1 MITLRDYQLDLV
13 DSVRNAYRAGKRA
26 PLVVSPTGSGKT
38 VLFAFIAQGTSAKGN
53 GVVILVHRQ
62 ELVDQTCRTLRAF
75 GVDHGVIAAGRTP
88 DRSLPVQV
96 ASVQTY
102 VRRLD
107 SFRPALIIADECF
120 PPGTLVDGRRIE
132 EIQPGE
138 FVASFNHDAGKVQ
151 SRRVEG
157 LLTREYSGPWY
168 RLTDSRGSSIVCTEN
183 HPIFL
188 RGRGY
193 VAAKSLTSHD
203 LGAGLLVYDL
213 PALRRDQGAR
223 QEAQEAHLQV
233 LLDQVPS
240 SVLSE
245 GSGEP
250 TAAGNGLPRLREAF
264 GVQGST
270 ACIGAEAQG
279 ASVLLEGMLGHPQ
292 SEGFFGNSPRHKP
305 KNESGHFDAHDAQ
318 QPDAESREPGKD
330 ALENGRADVPCSWR
344 ERAANQATARAPQ
357 CDGVPDGACDPNSG
371 REVSEPAPF
380 IQGRPCSAG
389 RDACDRS
396 GWEIPPAQE
405 VEVSRPKEDGDP
417 FVARLASIEVYERGS
432 GPRPEWVPAKDTVHN
447 LHVDGNHNYFAG
459 GILVHNCHHATAGSW
474 RKIINHH
481 PQARVLGVTAT
492 PERLDGRGLKEVFD
506 DLIRGPEV
514 ADLIAGGH
522 LAPPVY
528 FAPPQAVDLSHI
540 KTRGGDYA
548 QEDIAEAM
556 DRPAITGDAVAHYSR
571 ICRGAPAVA
580 FCSSVAHAQHVAD
593 QFNAAGFRSA
603 TIDGTMDREAR
614 RDVVRAL
621 GDGRLHV
628 LTSCEIINEG
638 FDLPLV
644 TAAILLR
651 PTMSLGLHLQQV
663 GRVLRPAPGKTRAV
677 ILDHVGNLARH
688 GFAEDIRDWSLDGRP
703 KKKKK
708 AADEDDVKVKQCPE
722 CFACHPPAPKCAECG
737 HVYEI
742 KTREI
747 EHVDGELV
755 EIDPKEIARQ
765 RKKEQGSAQTLDD
778 LIALGRSRGYKNP
791 AAWAKYVIASR
802 QGRSDASSLF
812 AAP

>member
-1 MITLRDYQLDLV
+1 MIQLRDYQLDLV
-13 DSVRNAYRAGKRA
+13 DGVRAAYRAGKRS

-38 VLFAFIAQGTSAKGN
+38 VLFAYIAQGTSAKGN

-62 ELVDQTCRTLRAF
+62 ELVDQTCRTLHAF
-75 GVDHGVIAAGRTP
+75 GVAHGVIAAGRTP

-107 SFRPALIIADECF
+107 IFRPALIIADE
-120 PPGTLVDGRRIE
+120 
-132 EIQPGE
+132 
-138 FVASFNHDAGKVQ
+138 A
-151 SRRVEG
+151 
-157 LLTREYSGPWY
+157 
-168 RLTDSRGSSIVCTEN
+168 
-183 HPIFL
+183 
-188 RGRGY
+188 
-193 VAAKSLTSHD
+193 
-203 LGAGLLVYDL
+203 
-213 PALRRDQGAR
+213 
-223 QEAQEAHLQV
+223 
-233 LLDQVPS
+233 
-240 SVLSE
+240 
-245 GSGEP
+245 
-250 TAAGNGLPRLREAF
+250 
-264 GVQGST
+264 
-270 ACIGAEAQG
+270 
-279 ASVLLEGMLGHPQ
+279 
-292 SEGFFGNSPRHKP
+292 
-305 KNESGHFDAHDAQ
+305 
-318 QPDAESREPGKD
+318 
-330 ALENGRADVPCSWR
+330 
-344 ERAANQATARAPQ
+344 
-357 CDGVPDGACDPNSG
+357 
-371 REVSEPAPF
+371 
-380 IQGRPCSAG
+380 
-389 RDACDRS
+389 
-396 GWEIPPAQE
+396 
-405 VEVSRPKEDGDP
+405 
-417 FVARLASIEVYERGS
+417 
-432 GPRPEWVPAKDTVHN
+432 
-447 LHVDGNHNYFAG
+447 
-459 GILVHNCHHATAGSW
+459 HHATAGSW
-474 RKIINHH
+474 RKVINHH

-528 FAPPQAVDLSHI
+528 YAPPQAVDLSHI
-540 KTRGGDYA
+540 KTRGGDFA

-593 QFNAAGFRSA
+593 QFNAAGFRAA
-603 TIDGTMDREAR
+603 TIDGTMDRDAR

-663 GRVLRPAPGKTRAV
+663 GRVLRPAPGKTRAI

-688 GFAEDIRDWSLDGRP
+688 GFAEDVRDWSLDGRK

-708 AADEDDVKVKQCPE
+708 ASEEDEVKVKQCPE
-722 CFACHPPAPKCAECG
+722 CYSCHPPAPTCPECG
-737 HVYEI
+737 HIYEV

-765 RKKEQGSAQTLDD
+765 KKKEQGSAQTLDD
-778 LIALGRSRGYKNP
+778 LIALGRARGYRSP
-791 AAWAKYVIASR
+791 DVWAKHVWNSR
-802 QGRSDASSLF
+802 KGGMR
-812 AAP
+812 

>member
-13 DSVRNAYRAGKRA
+13 DGVRAAYRAGKRS

-38 VLFAFIAQGTSAKGN
+38 VLFAYIAQGTSAKGN

-62 ELVDQTCRTLRAF
+62 ELVDQTCRTLHAF
-75 GVDHGVIAAGRTP
+75 GVAHGVIAAGRTP

-107 SFRPALIIADECF
+107 IFRPALIIADE
-120 PPGTLVDGRRIE
+120 
-132 EIQPGE
+132 
-138 FVASFNHDAGKVQ
+138 A
-151 SRRVEG
+151 
-157 LLTREYSGPWY
+157 
-168 RLTDSRGSSIVCTEN
+168 
-183 HPIFL
+183 
-188 RGRGY
+188 
-193 VAAKSLTSHD
+193 
-203 LGAGLLVYDL
+203 
-213 PALRRDQGAR
+213 
-223 QEAQEAHLQV
+223 
-233 LLDQVPS
+233 
-240 SVLSE
+240 
-245 GSGEP
+245 
-250 TAAGNGLPRLREAF
+250 
-264 GVQGST
+264 
-270 ACIGAEAQG
+270 
-279 ASVLLEGMLGHPQ
+279 
-292 SEGFFGNSPRHKP
+292 
-305 KNESGHFDAHDAQ
+305 
-318 QPDAESREPGKD
+318 
-330 ALENGRADVPCSWR
+330 
-344 ERAANQATARAPQ
+344 
-357 CDGVPDGACDPNSG
+357 
-371 REVSEPAPF
+371 
-380 IQGRPCSAG
+380 
-389 RDACDRS
+389 
-396 GWEIPPAQE
+396 
-405 VEVSRPKEDGDP
+405 
-417 FVARLASIEVYERGS
+417 
-432 GPRPEWVPAKDTVHN
+432 
-447 LHVDGNHNYFAG
+447 
-459 GILVHNCHHATAGSW
+459 HHATAGSW
-474 RKIINHH
+474 RKVINHH

-528 FAPPQAVDLSHI
+528 YAPPQAVDLSHI
-540 KTRGGDYA
+540 KPRGGDFA

-593 QFNAAGFRSA
+593 QFNAAGFRAA
-603 TIDGTMDREAR
+603 TIDGTMDRDAR

-651 PTMSLGLHLQQV
+651 PTMSRGLHLQQV
-663 GRVLRPAPGKTRAV
+663 GRVLRPAPGKTRAI

-688 GFAEDIRDWSLDGRP
+688 GFAEDVRDWSLDGRK

-708 AADEDDVKVKQCPE
+708 ASEEDEVKVKQCPE
-722 CFACHPPAPKCAECG
+722 CYSCHPPAPTCPECG
-737 HVYEI
+737 HIYEV

-765 RKKEQGSAQTLDD
+765 KKKEQGSAQTLDD
-778 LIALGRSRGYKNP
+778 LIALGRARGYRSP
-791 AAWAKYVIASR
+791 DVWAKHVWNSR
-802 QGRSDASSLF
+802 KGGVR
-812 AAP
+812 

>member
-1 MITLRDYQLDLV
+1 MIQLRDYQLDLV
-13 DSVRNAYRAGKRA
+13 DGVRAAYRAGKRS

-38 VLFAFIAQGTSAKGN
+38 VLFAYIAQGTSAKGN

-62 ELVDQTCRTLRAF
+62 ELVDQTCRTLHAF
-75 GVDHGVIAAGRTP
+75 GVAHGVIAAGRTP

-107 SFRPALIIADECF
+107 IFRPALIIADE
-120 PPGTLVDGRRIE
+120 
-132 EIQPGE
+132 
-138 FVASFNHDAGKVQ
+138 A
-151 SRRVEG
+151 
-157 LLTREYSGPWY
+157 
-168 RLTDSRGSSIVCTEN
+168 
-183 HPIFL
+183 
-188 RGRGY
+188 
-193 VAAKSLTSHD
+193 
-203 LGAGLLVYDL
+203 
-213 PALRRDQGAR
+213 
-223 QEAQEAHLQV
+223 
-233 LLDQVPS
+233 
-240 SVLSE
+240 
-245 GSGEP
+245 
-250 TAAGNGLPRLREAF
+250 
-264 GVQGST
+264 
-270 ACIGAEAQG
+270 
-279 ASVLLEGMLGHPQ
+279 
-292 SEGFFGNSPRHKP
+292 
-305 KNESGHFDAHDAQ
+305 
-318 QPDAESREPGKD
+318 
-330 ALENGRADVPCSWR
+330 
-344 ERAANQATARAPQ
+344 
-357 CDGVPDGACDPNSG
+357 
-371 REVSEPAPF
+371 
-380 IQGRPCSAG
+380 
-389 RDACDRS
+389 
-396 GWEIPPAQE
+396 
-405 VEVSRPKEDGDP
+405 
-417 FVARLASIEVYERGS
+417 
-432 GPRPEWVPAKDTVHN
+432 
-447 LHVDGNHNYFAG
+447 
-459 GILVHNCHHATAGSW
+459 HHATAGSW
-474 RKIINHH
+474 RKVINHH

-528 FAPPQAVDLSHI
+528 YAPPQAVDLSHI
-540 KTRGGDYA
+540 KTRGGDFA

-593 QFNAAGFRSA
+593 QFNAAGFRAA
-603 TIDGTMDREAR
+603 TIDGTMDRDAR

-663 GRVLRPAPGKTRAV
+663 GRVLRPAPGKTRAI
-677 ILDHVGNLARH
+677 ILDHVGNLSRH
-688 GFAEDIRDWSLDGRP
+688 GFAEDVRDWSLDGRK

-708 AADEDDVKVKQCPE
+708 ASEEDEVKVKQCPE
-722 CFACHPPAPKCAECG
+722 CYSCHPPAPTCPECG
-737 HVYEI
+737 HIYEV

-765 RKKEQGSAQTLDD
+765 KKKEQGSAQTLDD
-778 LIALGRSRGYKNP
+778 LIALGRARGYRSP
-791 AAWAKYVIASR
+791 DVWAKHVWNSR
-802 QGRSDASSLF
+802 KGGMR
-812 AAP
+812 